1 MFMNTLVILNMMLDR
16 KCIKLAWDIHKMF
29 SKNSSYR
36 MKNLIKAGLNVIKND
51 RIVKHEGMYI
61 VNSFMPPLNSKAY
74 RSILMAVP
82 GEDGEIFTSHT
93 EGKRKAPIS
102 IYISA
107 TSKCMYNCWHCSAA
121 KRGNQH
127 DIDTERMIDLVKKIQ
142 DMGTGIIGFTGG
154 EPLLRDDLEEIISH
168 IDQRS
173 VAFVFS
179 TGYGLTYERAKKLK
193 ASGLLGIAIS
203 LDSLEPEEHDRGRG
217 FEGAYN
223 HAIEAICHAKKAG
236 LYTMVQ
242 TVCTKELL
250 KDNKLYDFAVFMKE
264 LGVDEMRMIQPLP
277 CGKLDSDTSQLLT
290 SEEERKLIDFHIQ
303 CNHNRKLPK
312 ASVFSYFE
320 SNEQFG
326 CGAAVQHSYI
336 DSEGNLYPCDFVP
349 LSYGNVFENPIDI
362 LWQRMHE
369 SIGKPRG
376 HCFSKVELNNVIK
389 SKNNVECYPLKA
401 KDLCIDCKCINPV
414 LPAFYRIL
422 KGEKV

>member
-1 MFMNTLVILNMMLDR
+1 MLMNAWVILNMVFDK
-16 KCIKLAWDIHKMF
+16 KCIKLGLDIHNMF

-36 MKNLIKAGLNVIKND
+36 MRNLIKAGLNVIKND

-74 RSILMAVP
+74 RSILTAVP
-82 GEDGEIFTSHT
+82 GEGSEIFTSHT
-93 EGKRKAPIS
+93 EGRRKAPIS

-107 TSKCMYNCWHCSAA
+107 TSKCMYDCWHCSAA
-121 KRGNQH
+121 KRGSQC
-127 DIDTERMIDLVKKIQ
+127 DTDTDRMIDLVRKIQ

-154 EPLLRDDLEEIISH
+154 EPLLRDDLEKIISC
-168 IDQRS
+168 IDDRS
-173 VAFVFS
+173 VSFVFS
-179 TGYGLTYERAKKLK
+179 TGYGLTYERAMKLK

-203 LDSLEPEEHDRGRG
+203 LDSLDSKEHDKGRG

-223 HAIEAICHAKKAG
+223 HAIKAINYAKKAG

-242 TVCTKELL
+242 TVCTRELL
-250 KDNKLYDFAVFMKE
+250 EDNKLYDFALFMKG

-277 CGKLDSDTSQLLT
+277 CGRLDSDGSSLLT
-290 SEEERKLIDFHIQ
+290 AEEEKKLIDFHIQ
-303 CNHNRKLPK
+303 CNHDRKLPK

-320 SNEQFG
+320 SSEQFG

-349 LSYGNVFENPIDI
+349 LSFGNAFDTPIDI

-369 SIGKPRG
+369 AIGKPRG
-376 HCFSKVELNNVIK
+376 NCFSKAELKGILK
-389 SKNNVECYPLKA
+389 SSVNVECYPLEA
-401 KDLCIDCKCINPV
+401 RDLCNSCKCHTSE